1 MLPKKH
7 RIRKNADFELICRYG
22 KTISCD
28 KLILKIKKNNL
39 AVTRLGISVGLKFSS
54 KAVARNRIRRQVRAF
69 FEKNFKKI
77 QISWDII
84 VIVQK
89 GADNDVKMLAE
100 LENSLIKNGLINNAL
115 K

>member
-1 MLPKKH
+1 
-7 RIRKNADFELICRYG
+7 
-22 KTISCD
+22 
-28 KLILKIKKNNL
+28 
-39 AVTRLGISVGLKFSS
+39 
-54 KAVARNRIRRQVRAF
+54 VRAF